1 MKKIAD
7 ILKISLEKVNN
18 ATDINTL
25 DSIRVTYVGKKGEFT
40 TSLKKLGTLS
50 PEERPAAGAR

>member
-18 ATDINTL
+18 ATDIKTL

-40 TSLKKLGTLS
+40 NSLK
-50 PEERPAAGAR
+50 